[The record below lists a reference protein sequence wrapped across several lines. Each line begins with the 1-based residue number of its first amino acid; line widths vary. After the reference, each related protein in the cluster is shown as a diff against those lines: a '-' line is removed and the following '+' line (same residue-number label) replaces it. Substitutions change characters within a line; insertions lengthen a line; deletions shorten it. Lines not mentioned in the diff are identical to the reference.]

1 MSLAGLLRALAG
13 FALCMLGG
21 VLMAAVLALV
31 WPMPVRVFVILAVF
45 LGAVPWLTLVTP
57 TRRTL
62 DKRSRT

>member
-1 MSLAGLLRALAG
+1 
-13 FALCMLGG
+13 
-21 VLMAAVLALV
+21 MAAVLALV